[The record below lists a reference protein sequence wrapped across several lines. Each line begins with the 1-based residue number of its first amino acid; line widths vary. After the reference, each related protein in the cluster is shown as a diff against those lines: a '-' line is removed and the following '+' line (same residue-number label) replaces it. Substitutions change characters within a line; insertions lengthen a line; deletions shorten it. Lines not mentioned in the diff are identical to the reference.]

1 MKKLSFLLAL
11 LLVVAMLPA
20 CSRTPAAQV
29 AATTLPVYEFTAA
42 LCDGTGITVTRLVDE
57 SVSCLHD
64 YSLSVSQVKALEAAE
79 TVVISGAGLEE
90 FMEDLL
96 PEDTIDSSVGIEALE
111 CEEHDHNHD
120 HDHHHAQDSHIWL
133 SPANASVMAQNICAG
148 LSAKYPQHKGTFEKN
163 LQGLLAKL
171 DALQAYGEAQLQQ
184 LHCRDLVTFHDGFAY
199 FSAAFDLHILHAIE
213 EESGREASAQELKH
227 LIGIVR
233 EHDLPAVFTEC
244 NGSVSA
250 ADIIC
255 AETGAVSYALD
266 MAMGGDSYFD
276 AMYHNIDTIKEALG

>member
-1 MKKLSFLLAL
+1 MKKLSILLAL
-11 LLVVAMLPA
+11 LLLVAMLPSCA
-20 CSRTPAAQV
+20 HTPAAQI
-29 AATTLPVYEFTAA
+29 AATTLPVYEFTSI
-42 LCDGTGITVTRLVDE
+42 LCEGTGITVTRLVDE

-64 YSLSVSQVKALEAAE
+64 YALSVSQVKALESAE
-79 TVVISGAGLEE
+79 TVVISGAGLED

-96 PEDTIDSSVGIEALE
+96 PEGTIDSSLRIEPLE
-111 CEEHDHNHD
+111 CAEEHEHD
-120 HDHHHAQDSHIWL
+120 HDHHHEQDSHIWL
-133 SPANASVMAQNICAG
+133 SPANAKIMARNICAG
-148 LSAKYPQHKGTFEKN
+148 LSAQYPQHRDTFETN

-171 DALQAYGEAQLQQ
+171 DDLQAYGETQLQDIS
-184 LHCRDLVTFHDGFAY
+184 CRDLVTFHDGFAY
-199 FSAAFDLHILHAIE
+199 FADAFDLHILHAIE

-255 AETGAVSYALD
+255 AETGINSFALD
-266 MAMGGDSYFD
+266 MAMGGDSYFE

>member
-1 MKKLSFLLAL
+1 MKKLSLVLAMSLLIAL
-11 LLVVAMLPA
+11 LPGCQTAPA
-20 CSRTPAAQV
+20 TQV
-29 AATTLPVYEFTAA
+29 AATTLPVYEFTTT
-42 LCDGTGITVTRLVDE
+42 LCQGTGITVTRLVDE

-64 YSLSVSQVKALEAAE
+64 YSLSVSQVKALESAE

-111 CEEHDHNHD
+111 CTEEHDHD
-120 HDHHHAQDSHIWL
+120 HDHHHEQDSHIWL
-133 SPANASVMAQNICAG
+133 SPANGKIMAQNICSG
-148 LSAKYPQHKGTFEKN
+148 LSAQYPQHQETFEKN
-163 LQGLLAKL
+163 LQNLLAKL
-171 DALQAYGEAQLQQ
+171 DELQTYGQAQLQD
-184 LHCRDLVTFHDGFAY
+184 LKCRDLVTFHDGFAY
-199 FSAAFDLHILHAIE
+199 FADAFDLHILHAIE

-233 EHDLPAVFTEC
+233 EHNLPAVFTEC

-255 AETGAVSYALD
+255 AETGAKCYALD
-266 MAMGGDSYFD
+266 MAMGGDSYFE

>member
-1 MKKLSFLLAL
+1 MKKFSFLLAL
-11 LLVVAMLPA
+11 LLTVAMLPA
-20 CSRTPAAQV
+20 CSRAPAAQV
-29 AATTLPVYEFTAA
+29 AATTLPVYEFTSA

-64 YSLSVSQVKALEAAE
+64 YSLSVSQVKALESAQ

-96 PEDTIDSSVGIEALE
+96 PENTIDSSEGIQPLE
-111 CEEHDHNHD
+111 CADDHDHNS
-120 HDHHHAQDSHIWL
+120 DHHHEGDSHIWL
-133 SPANASVMAQNICAG
+133 SPANARIMAKNICSG
-148 LSAKYPQHKGTFEKN
+148 LSAQYPQHRDIFEKN
-163 LQGLLAKL
+163 LQRLLEKL
-171 DALQAYGEAQLQQ
+171 DQLQAYGQTQLQS
-184 LHCRDLVTFHDGFAY
+184 LKCRDLVTFHDGFAY
-199 FSAAFDLHILHAIE
+199 FADGFDLHILHAIE

-255 AETGAVSYALD
+255 AETGANCFALD
-266 MAMGGDSYFD
+266 MAMGGDSYFE